1 MFQVI
6 IKSNDFITNFLTGF
20 YYDAWNADKCI
31 EESFEFHANYSSA
44 NGTIMHQQP
53 IPRF

>member
-6 IKSNDFITNFLTGF
+6 IKPDDSMTNFPTGF

-31 EESFEFHANYSSA
+31 DESFEFHANYSGA
-44 NGTIMHQQP
+44 NGTRRHQ
-53 IPRF
+53 